1 MSRYMLDTD
10 IASYAMKKSNSA
22 VLRRLAAVPV
32 LDVCISA
39 ISKAELSYGVAVS
52 PNPARDAERLRFFL
66 QFITVEDFTGAMD
79 EHYGTIRAGLKMRG
93 QMIGANDLFIAA
105 HAHYL
110 GLTLVTNNVREFS
123 RIPGLKLENWA
134 E

>member
-10 IASYAMKKSNSA
+10 TASYAMKKSNDA
-22 VLRRLAAVPV
+22 VLRRLAEVPV
-32 LDVCISA
+32 LDVRISA
-39 ISKAELSYGVAVS
+39 ISKAELSYGIAVS

-79 EHYGTIRAGLKMRG
+79 EHYGTIRADLKIRG
-93 QMIGANDLFIAA
+93 QMIGANDLFIGA
-105 HAHYL
+105 HARFL
-110 GLTLVTNNVREFS
+110 GLTLVTNNIREFS